1 MEKSESVGFSLFAK
15 KPEQLVSLLN
25 LDKRFQ
31 GKQIYDWLVKGVAS
45 FSEMTNLPKAVRERL
60 ESSFPSVFSSK
71 IVANQTDDE
80 GNSKLALELYDK
92 SIIECVM
99 LKDKEGDLT
108 ACLSSQ
114 VGCAMGCKF
123 CRTGTLKL
131 TRNLHDFEIVEQFA
145 HLKALAWQQ
154 FGKEI
159 THVVFMGMGEPLAN
173 LDNVLLAI
181 SFLHDPQGYNLS
193 HRRITI
199 STCGLVPGIL
209 ELTKRAIPVKLAVSL
224 VVADD
229 LKRSSLMP
237 VNKAYNLAQLRNALV
252 AFQKASGRRF
262 TFEYCMIH
270 EVNVSQSDADNLQRF
285 CKGLEVIVNLIPFN
299 PCSELDFETPTEQE
313 IKAFTSALTK
323 RGVSYTIRISRGRSI
338 KGACGQLAGKLS

>member
-1 MEKSESVGFSLFAK
+1 MEKCENVGFSLFAK
-15 KPEQLVSLLN
+15 KPEQIVSLLN

-31 GKQIYDWLVKGVAS
+31 GKQIYDWLIKGVTS
-45 FSEMTNLPKAVRERL
+45 FTEMTNLPKIVRDRL
-60 ESSFPSVFSSK
+60 ETQHTSVFSS
-71 IVANQTDDE
+71 IIAATQTDGE
-80 GNSKLALELYDK
+80 GNSKLALALYDK

-99 LKDKEGDLT
+99 LKDKEGNLT

-145 HLKALAWQQ
+145 HLKKLALQLY
-154 FGKEI
+154 GNEI

-173 LDNVLLAI
+173 LDNVLSAI

-199 STCGLVPGIL
+199 STCGLVPGLL
-209 ELTKRAIPVKLAVSL
+209 ELTRRAIAVKLAVSL
-224 VVADD
+224 VVANDA
-229 LKRSSLMP
+229 KRSSLMP
-237 VNKAYNLAQLRNALV
+237 VNKAYNLTQLRNALV

-270 EVNVSQSDADNLQRF
+270 DVNVSDSDADNLQHF
-285 CKGLEVIVNLIPFN
+285 CRGLEVVVNLIPFN

-313 IKAFTSALTK
+313 IKSFTNALTK

-338 KGACGQLAGKLS
+338 KGACGQLAGKLV

>member
-1 MEKSESVGFSLFAK
+1 MEKDKVVDFSLFAK
-15 KPEQLVSLLN
+15 KPEQLVDLLG
-25 LDKRFQ
+25 LDKKFQ
-31 GKQIYDWLVKGVAS
+31 GRQVYDWLVKGVTS
-45 FSEMTNLPKAVRERL
+45 FSEMTNLPKMLRQRL
-60 ESSFPSVFSSK
+60 ETSYPSVFSSV
-71 IVANQTDDE
+71 VAATQTDDD

-99 LKDKEGDLT
+99 LKDKEDELT

-131 TRNLHDFEIVEQFA
+131 TRNLYDFEIVEQFA
-145 HLKALAWQQ
+145 YLKALALQLY
-154 FGKEI
+154 GKEI

-173 LDNVLLAI
+173 LDSVLSAI

-209 ELTKRAIPVKLAVSL
+209 ELSRRAIPVKLAVSL

-229 LKRSSLMP
+229 PKRTSLMP

-252 AFQKASGRRF
+252 AFQKTSGRRF

-270 EVNVSQSDADNLQRF
+270 NINVSQADADNLQRF

-313 IKAFTSALTK
+313 IKTFTNVLTK
-323 RGVSYTIRISRGRSI
+323 RGVPYTIRISRGRSI
-338 KGACGQLAGKLS
+338 KGACGQLAGKLN